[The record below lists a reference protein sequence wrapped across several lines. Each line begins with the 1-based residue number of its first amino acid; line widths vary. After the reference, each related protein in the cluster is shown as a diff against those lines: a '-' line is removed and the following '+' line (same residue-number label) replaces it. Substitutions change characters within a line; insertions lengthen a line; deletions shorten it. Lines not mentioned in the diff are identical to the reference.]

1 VKTSKPGFAKSRCGV
16 ISESLTFLVAEV
28 NRYFTARLGPATPDR
43 VVLGNIAR
51 LADNDGNSGGN
62 SGDNGVAMLSL
73 VNVEEDRV
81 ARNPENFRR
90 LDDRVIYRSP
100 QIHLNLYVLFT
111 AHTPAYATA
120 LETLSYIV
128 QCFQY
133 RRTFDPTLNPNLDPR
148 IEKLTVDLVSMNF
161 EQVNHLWSTLGGKYL
176 PSALYKVRMVKLDE
190 PTNYAEGEPIREIEL
205 TAFSSNV
212 L

>member
-1 VKTSKPGFAKSRCGV
+1 
-16 ISESLTFLVAEV
+16 
-28 NRYFTARLGPATPDR
+28 
-43 VVLGNIAR
+43 
-51 LADNDGNSGGN
+51 
-62 SGDNGVAMLSL
+62 MLSL

-100 QIHLNLYVLFT
+100 QICLNLYVLF
-111 AHTPAYATA
+111 AVHTPAYATA
-120 LETLSYIV
+120 LETLSYII

-133 RRTFDPTLNPNLDPR
+133 QRTFESILNPNLDPR

-161 EQVNHLWSTLGGKYL
+161 EQINHLWGTLGGKYL
-176 PSALYKVRMVKLDE
+176 PSALYKVRMLKLEE

-205 TAFSSNV
+205 TAVSSSAN
-212 L
+212 